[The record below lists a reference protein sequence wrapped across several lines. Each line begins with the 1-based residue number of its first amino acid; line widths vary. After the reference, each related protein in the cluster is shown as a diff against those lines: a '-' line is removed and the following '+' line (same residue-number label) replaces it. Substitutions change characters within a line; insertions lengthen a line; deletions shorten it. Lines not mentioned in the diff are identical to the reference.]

1 MGYFWGFALL
11 LVDLPQISSAS
22 CQVWAAGTVN
32 RENIP
37 ALRCSEGFQLCK
49 VLSQVSPCTLLLVR
63 MASARTSK
71 KTPCP
76 HPAAKGWLQ
85 GSQTSEERK
94 EKTSFYVS
102 LISVPRQKHKT
113 YKWINSHGLLALLN
127 SLHRAEGKVIS
138 RCMAS
143 NKLIIT
149 LSDQRFEEVGSF
161 VCEITIIVC

>member
-1 MGYFWGFALL
+1 M
-11 LVDLPQISSAS
+11 
-22 CQVWAAGTVN
+22 
-32 RENIP
+32 
-37 ALRCSEGFQLCK
+37 
-49 VLSQVSPCTLLLVR
+49 
-63 MASARTSK
+63 
-71 KTPCP
+71 
-76 HPAAKGWLQ
+76 
-85 GSQTSEERK
+85 EERK

-102 LISVPRQKHKT
+102 LNSVPRQKHKT

-161 VCEITIIVC
+161 VCEITVIVC